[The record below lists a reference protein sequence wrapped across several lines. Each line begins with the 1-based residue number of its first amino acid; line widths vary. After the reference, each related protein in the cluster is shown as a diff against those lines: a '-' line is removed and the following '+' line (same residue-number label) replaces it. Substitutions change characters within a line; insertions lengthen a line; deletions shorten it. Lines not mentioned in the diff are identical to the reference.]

1 LNIDEHS
8 EFIENEI
15 DLRIESLKIQLD
27 ELSNTYHDRL
37 KFYKQIAKEYKNKFL
52 ISIVNELFSYFL
64 LL

>member
-1 LNIDEHS
+1 MKIDAHC

-37 KFYKQIAKEYKNKFL
+37 KYYKQLAKEYENKVL
-52 ISIVNELFSYFL
+52 IYELI
-64 LL
+64 